1 MLGFSNIWRSGGG
14 NICILPQDCEWE
26 RLAFS
31 GHLFNLVSIEVY
43 LVLPHLCYMKV
54 AAKLSH
60 LPKHE
65 VSLNLGVAKLMC
77 YSFQAI
83 PKPLVTLWWSS
94 DSLHL
99 ETSILISNTPSPMPL
114 RAQIFNRPE
123 IYFKKWRIHTLY
135 FQITQILS
143 EVSLVLLFSWV
154 WKRKNFIFQEN
165 SSTWTFCF
173 YLITSDSKWDL
184 YFPFQEVRNTNSVSP
199 HILLKCFGLT
209 SGPQLLKPNRC
220 MTSLRSQGKPMLS
233 GISK

>member
-1 MLGFSNIWRSGGG
+1 MICLVFPIYEGAVVVMSAYCPKIVSGNVWHFLAIYSIWFPLRS
-14 NICILPQDCEWE
+14 CLT
-26 RLAFS
+26 FTT
-31 GHLFNLVSIEVY
+31 
-43 LVLPHLCYMKV
+43 KV

-65 VSLNLGVAKLMC
+65 VSLNLGLAKLMC
-77 YSFQAI
+77 YSFHAI
-83 PKPLVTLWWSS
+83 PMPLVTLWWSS

-154 WKRKNFIFQEN
+154 WERKNIIFQEN
-165 SSTWTFCF
+165 SSTWTVCF
-173 YLITSDSKWDL
+173 YLITSDSK
-184 YFPFQEVRNTNSVSP
+184 
-199 HILLKCFGLT
+199 
-209 SGPQLLKPNRC
+209 
-220 MTSLRSQGKPMLS
+220 
-233 GISK
+233 